1 MENKKISFLQTFGI
15 ILVVLGH
22 TERTGTSFFIRDL
35 IYSFHMPLFVFIS
48 GYLLKFTTSEEIGD
62 IKLNIFIIKKIKRL
76 IVPYILIS
84 SLAYIPKYLLGKF
97 AVRPLELSLKNYILN
112 MIYPWD
118 NPIIFFW
125 FLPTIFLI
133 MILTIILYKLLKN
146 NTKIILVL
154 ALLMNLISN
163 KFLNVEFL
171 NLIGVFNY
179 LVFFILG
186 IFYRESEQ
194 KIDEIIFRKYF
205 LVGIICFII
214 LSINVFIK
222 ISNIKIFYS
231 LIAIVGIIFS
241 LECFK
246 LYSKLDL
253 KFLNHLN
260 GKSYSIYLFS
270 WFPQVFIR
278 ILGYQILNF
287 SMIVVIPVSFVFGLY
302 VPVFINL
309 FIKNIISKYNR
320 LKFLKYI
327 FGI

>member
-62 IKLNIFIIKKIKRL
+62 IKLNNFIIKKIKRL

-84 SLAYIPKYLLGKF
+84 SLAYIPKYILGRF
-97 AVRPLELSLKNYILN
+97 AVRPLELSLKDYILN
-112 MIYPWD
+112 MIYLWD

-133 MILTIILYKLLKN
+133 MILTIILYRVLKN
-146 NTKIILVL
+146 NTGIILAL
-154 ALLMNLISN
+154 ALMLNLISD

-171 NLIGVFNY
+171 NLTGVSNY

-278 ILGYQILNF
+278 ILRYQILNF
-287 SMIVVIPVSFVFGLY
+287 SMIVVIPISFIFGIY
-302 VPVFINL
+302 VPVCINL
-309 FIKNIISKYNR
+309 FIKNIISKYKS

>member
-48 GYLLKFTTSEEIGD
+48 GYLLKFTTSEKIGD

-84 SLAYIPKYLLGKF
+84 SFAYIPKYLLGKF

-205 LVGIICFII
+205 LIGIICFII

-222 ISNIKIFYS
+222 TSNIKVFYI
-231 LIAIVGIIFS
+231 LIAMIGIIFS

>member
-62 IKLNIFIIKKIKRL
+62 IKLNNFIIKKIKRL

-84 SLAYIPKYLLGKF
+84 SLAYIPKYLLGRF
-97 AVRPLELSLKNYILN
+97 AVRPLELSLKDYILN

-133 MILTIILYKLLKN
+133 MILTIILYRVLKN
-146 NTKIILVL
+146 NTRIILAL
-154 ALLMNLISN
+154 ALMLNLISN
-163 KFLNVEFL
+163 KFLNVEIL
-171 NLIGVFNY
+171 NLTGVSNY

-241 LECFK
+241 LE
-246 LYSKLDL
+246 
-253 KFLNHLN
+253 
-260 GKSYSIYLFS
+260 
-270 WFPQVFIR
+270 
-278 ILGYQILNF
+278 
-287 SMIVVIPVSFVFGLY
+287 
-302 VPVFINL
+302 
-309 FIKNIISKYNR
+309 
-320 LKFLKYI
+320 
-327 FGI
+327 